1 MWLWKPIVKPM
12 DRFTALV
19 WTGTAGWWAWP
30 WMISRWLSSSE
41 PHAAAHKVWPI
52 EIFLVQCQIL
62 NVFNRVAVPAPDA
75 VAGDPFCLHP
85 AAGHCLLLLCT
96 RQQHQQHLHRQDTR
110 TEIHSSTETCSG
122 RWFDPTEWNGF
133 YRRSISGESSK
144 PKSYCLHSKF
154 LYTNYFRD
162 GSRFWPSSS
171 PQPLSATGLTSA
183 SPRRTTS

>member
-1 MWLWKPIVKPM
+1 M
-12 DRFTALV
+12 DRFTALA

-52 EIFLVQCQIL
+52 EILLVQCQIL

-96 RQQHQQHLHRQDTR
+96 ATSATSPPARHKNRNTFLNRNTPWKLVWSYR
-110 TEIHSSTETCSG
+110 M
-122 RWFDPTEWNGF
+122 F

-144 PKSYCLHSKF
+144 PKSCCLQSKF